1 VLEETNSET
10 QDERPVVV
18 PGPGLLVE
26 TIGLILKNNQ
36 LHYWLSPR
44 DADEAVDGCFRM
56 LRDLLRAAEQ
66 VTIHCSLDEISVN
79 EETVDAQNANIAS
92 LIYHFNARNI
102 HEFVLGPDITIDQ
115 FRQFM
120 AALEMSPDAI
130 QDEGGFA
137 NVIENR
143 CIDNVVVRTVVYKEV
158 ANDEVVL
165 STRKFGIDKGR
176 AQTVENVLAFLKGDV
191 EKASESM
198 LDRID
203 EIASDSRKL
212 VELIMKAADIR
223 EQPEEVEHGESLA
236 SIVVGSLRRVMQ
248 TVMTTPSAGTKK
260 GRKRIA
266 KTLVMLERDML
277 DTLRAM
283 AGEADLD
290 AMSTVSAAIR
300 DIRDEV
306 EIEDLADDYIKKRRA
321 MEQSEERVLRYMR
334 SKGLEDVVDSSLK
347 QRLTDDGLDHGEFQ
361 DLVRRSG
368 TQSELTA
375 SAPGTPGSEFSALQ
389 HIAVLLSR
397 LQNIVDKVG
406 DQVQEEEATKLVET
420 AVSVQQAVATATEGT
435 ERKIQ
440 QLADEIEEEK
450 KAEESEG
457 GEEEPSPGAPP
468 RMSRSRMLEILA
480 EIVQELCQP
489 LSVIN
494 CTLQMM
500 LTGKLGDVSESQ
512 TAMIKLAQESSDRIK
527 MLTDSLRRISGEPE
541 TLSPDLAI
549 TSSFYQ
555 Q

>member
-1 VLEETNSET
+1 VDEETGNEAQT
-10 QDERPVVV
+10 EQPVVAPV
-18 PGPGLLVE
+18 ANVFVE
-26 TIGLILKNNQ
+26 TIGLIIKNNQ

-44 DADEAVDGCFRM
+44 DADEAVDRCFGV

-66 VTIHCSLDEISVN
+66 VTVHCSHDELLVN
-79 EETVDAQNANIAS
+79 EGAIGAESAHVTS
-92 LIYHFNARNI
+92 LIHHLNARHI
-102 HEFVLGPDITIDQ
+102 HEFAIGPEVTIEQ

-120 AALEMSPDAI
+120 AALEIPPDAME
-130 QDEGGFA
+130 QEEGFA
-137 NVIENR
+137 NIIASR
-143 CIDNVVVRTVVYKEV
+143 GIDNIAVRTVVYKEV
-158 ANDEVVL
+158 ADDEVVL
-165 STRKFGIDKGR
+165 STRKFGVDKGR
-176 AQTVENVLAFLKGDV
+176 AQTVENVLAFLNGDV
-191 EKASESM
+191 EQPTKQT

-223 EQPEEVEHGESLA
+223 EQPQEVEQGESLA

-248 TVMTTPSAGTKK
+248 TVVSTPAAGTKR

-277 DTLRAM
+277 ETLRAM
-283 AGEADLD
+283 AGEADFD
-290 AMSTVSAAIR
+290 TMSTVSTAIR
-300 DIRDEV
+300 EIRDEV

-334 SKGLEDVVDSSLK
+334 SKGLEDVVDGDLK
-347 QRLTDDGLDHGEFQ
+347 QRLTGDGVEHAEFQ

-368 TQSELTA
+368 AQSGLTA
-375 SAPGTPGSEFSALQ
+375 QAPGAPGSEFSALQ

-397 LQNIVDKVG
+397 LQNIVDQVG
-406 DQVQEEEATKLVET
+406 DKVQEEETTKLVET

-450 KAEESEG
+450 KAEESG
-457 GEEEPSPGAPP
+457 DGRKQSEPGDPP
-468 RMSRSRMLEILA
+468 RMSRGRMLEILA

-500 LTGKLGDVSESQ
+500 LSGKLGDVSESQ

-541 TLSPDLAI
+541 TLSPDLTI